1 MPGPYP
7 LATEACTIDA
17 FGISSPTFEDILA
30 SKTARYQQVY
40 GADVYLGADSQDG
53 EFLAIQALAQYDT
66 NQAQIA
72 AYLAYSPATATGA
85 GLASVVKINGIR
97 KREASNSS
105 ADLTL
110 VGQAGTRI
118 ISGLVEDGF
127 GNQWALPSVVVIPL
141 SGEVITTAVCQVP
154 GAITASANTIDQ
166 IVNVQRGWQSAT
178 NLAGAT
184 PGAPVEQDAALRRRQ
199 GLSTALAAVGP
210 LEAIEGAVA
219 NVAGVQRSRIYRND
233 TDAPDTNGIPWH
245 SIAAVVEGGDAMTI
259 AETIASKKAPGD
271 GTFGTLRE
279 VVFDEQGVPDTILFF
294 PLSITQI
301 WCSITIQPFSG
312 YVETTGTLVV
322 AAVSAALNSL
332 GIGAG
337 VYLSRLWAPAGLVGE
352 AATQSSGLTQTQLDA
367 LASTFVV
374 KDIQIGT
381 SQVVSPS
388 DIPIAFY
395 QAASSVTSS
404 ISVILAS

>member
-210 LEAIEGAVA
+210 L
-219 NVAGVQRSRIYRND
+219 
-233 TDAPDTNGIPWH
+233 
-245 SIAAVVEGGDAMTI
+245 
-259 AETIASKKAPGD
+259 
-271 GTFGTLRE
+271 
-279 VVFDEQGVPDTILFF
+279 
-294 PLSITQI
+294 
-301 WCSITIQPFSG
+301 
-312 YVETTGTLVV
+312 
-322 AAVSAALNSL
+322 
-332 GIGAG
+332 
-337 VYLSRLWAPAGLVGE
+337 
-352 AATQSSGLTQTQLDA
+352 
-367 LASTFVV
+367 
-374 KDIQIGT
+374 
-381 SQVVSPS
+381 
-388 DIPIAFY
+388 
-395 QAASSVTSS
+395 
-404 ISVILAS
+404 